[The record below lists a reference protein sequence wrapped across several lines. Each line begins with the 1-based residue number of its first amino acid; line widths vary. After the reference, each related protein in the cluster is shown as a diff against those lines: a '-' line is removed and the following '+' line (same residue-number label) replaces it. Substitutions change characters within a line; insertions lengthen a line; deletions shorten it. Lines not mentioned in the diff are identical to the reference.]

1 MAVEEGARR
10 LGVIGTGWPA
20 ALRAELVGNLIGD
33 VSLQVLVAALWY
45 WHLRSNWL
53 VLIWVIRWIVIG
65 GIVLAFG
72 PLRRRRRERA
82 VGMVVAGHLLGV
94 VATVAVVPEIVPLT
108 MFILVGDLLA
118 LVRYGW
124 SRRRAATVIAVAAG
138 GASALTL
145 QHWTG
150 LADRAPRG
158 LFIAFIVGHAVGTG
172 WFHAVASASSRRQL
186 LVYNDAL
193 TSIGGRVRSARDAER
208 TRIASALA
216 NGPIAALGALRVDL
230 STLDG
235 ASDAEAA
242 ALVDAWVARAQAVAA
257 ELRELAHGVYPDG
270 LRQHGIA
277 TALRSLGRRTGVDV
291 ATSGEPSDPGD
302 ESSAA
307 LYFMCAALVEHVPH
321 ARTLELAFHSSA
333 DVLVVNL
340 TLGGVDGATVAL
352 DDVDAAVGGRIQ
364 AANADASVTTTP
376 TTLHLRIH
384 VPVGP
389 GRVTAPAAT
398 APSLDAARVVRRGM
412 VVAGGLAVAA
422 AVARSVPALVLCAA
436 AFTVAGAGRALFVLR
451 RRHAYLGVAVAA
463 AAAYAAAAVATAAA
477 PESLPVA
484 ALLVMTPLLVGLELL
499 PARGIAVLTVVQSA
513 IGGVIALIGLLRPP
527 ADRLSTFARPVT
539 GVVLPL
545 ASVLVIVAIGYVVTI
560 THGRLVAHADQLRSQ
575 YARLVEVSDDER
587 RSIERDLHD
596 GGQQQVVAIALQL
609 RVLARSLG
617 DQARRATLVRQIES
631 AVAGARSDLR
641 LLAAGTSPLG
651 SGSGL
656 ADALRAKLQTG
667 AVALDVVDRI
677 DGAID
682 ESAALAAYYCC
693 VEGAQNALK
702 HASASRIR
710 IVLWTSDDGLHFEV
724 SDDGA
729 GFDPS
734 ASLAGVGLRNLLQRV
749 ESLGG
754 RLTVRSQPG
763 GGTTLEGHV
772 SGAPVTASRRGTAA
786 QP

>member
-1 MAVEEGARR
+1 MAAEEGART
-10 LGVIGTGWPA
+10 LGTIGTGWPA

-53 VLIWVIRWIVIG
+53 VLIWVIRWVVVA
-65 GIVLAFG
+65 GIVLSFV
-72 PLRRRRRERA
+72 PLRLRQRERA
-82 VGMVVAGHLLGV
+82 IGVVVAGHLFGV

-124 SRRRAATVIAVAAG
+124 SRRRAVTVIAVAAG
-138 GASALTL
+138 AASALTL

-172 WFHAVASASSRRQL
+172 WFHAVASARSRRQL
-186 LVYNDAL
+186 LAYKEAL
-193 TSIGGRVRSARDAER
+193 ISIGVRVRSARDAER
-208 TRIASALA
+208 ARITSALA
-216 NGPIAALGALRVDL
+216 DGPIAALGVLGADL
-230 STLDG
+230 TTLDTVPDSG
-235 ASDAEAA
+235 SAP
-242 ALVDAWVARAQAVAA
+242 LVDAWVSRAQSIAA

-270 LRQHGIA
+270 LRQHGIG
-277 TALRSLGRRTGVDV
+277 TALRSLGRRTGVDIV
-291 ATSGEPSDPGD
+291 TSGEPPDPAD
-302 ESSAA
+302 EASAA
-307 LYFMCAALVEHVPH
+307 VYFMCAALVEHLPE
-321 ARTLELAFHSSA
+321 ARTLELHFRSSR
-333 DVLVVNL
+333 DVLVVDL
-340 TLGGVDGATVAL
+340 RLGSVDGELIAL
-352 DDVDAAVGGRIQ
+352 DDVDEAVGGRIQ

-376 TTLHLRIH
+376 TELQLRIH
-384 VPVGP
+384 LPVGP
-389 GRVTAPAAT
+389 ARNRTSAGPPT
-398 APSLDAARVVRRGM
+398 PSLDAARLARRGM
-412 VVAGGLAVAA
+412 AATGALAMGAA
-422 AVARSVPALVLCAA
+422 IARSVPALVLCVA
-436 AFTVAGAGRALFVLR
+436 AFTVAGAARALFVLR
-451 RRHAYLGVAVAA
+451 HRVYLGAAVAA

-527 ADRLSTFARPVT
+527 ADRLSTFPLPLT
-539 GVVLPL
+539 GLVLPS
-545 ASVLVIVAIGYVVTI
+545 ASVLAVVGLGYVVTV
-560 THGRLVAHADQLRSQ
+560 THGRLVADADQLRAQ
-575 YARLVEVSDDER
+575 YGRLVEVSDDER

-617 DQARRATLVRQIES
+617 DRSRRTALARQVEAS
-631 AVAGARSDLR
+631 VAGARSDLR
-641 LLAAGTSPLG
+641 LLVAGASPVE
-651 SGSGL
+651 SGSRL
-656 ADALRAKLQTG
+656 ADALRAKLQMG
-667 AVALDVVDRI
+667 AVVLDVVDRI
-677 DGAID
+677 DGAVD

-693 VEGAQNALK
+693 IEGAQNALK

-710 IVLWTSDDGLHFEV
+710 ITLWTSDVGLHFEV
-724 SDDGA
+724 SDDGT

-734 ASLAGVGLRNLLQRV
+734 ASTTGVGLRNLSQRV

-763 GGTTLEGHV
+763 AGTTIEGHV
-772 SGAPVTASRRGTAA
+772 RDPTLTASRRGTAA
-786 QP
+786 RP